1 MQVLHVKNDK
11 NNALEYQ
18 TIGVS
23 LPGHGLVKFGLNG
36 SGWMTVLGMLSVCV
50 CVSIDCLPFFHSFVL
65 PFFRI
70 ASVCQ
75 YGLCSTMFYSMSVN
89 SPAHHLQRN

>member
-50 CVSIDCLPFFHSFVL
+50 CVH
-65 PFFRI
+65 
-70 ASVCQ
+70 
-75 YGLCSTMFYSMSVN
+75 
-89 SPAHHLQRN
+89 